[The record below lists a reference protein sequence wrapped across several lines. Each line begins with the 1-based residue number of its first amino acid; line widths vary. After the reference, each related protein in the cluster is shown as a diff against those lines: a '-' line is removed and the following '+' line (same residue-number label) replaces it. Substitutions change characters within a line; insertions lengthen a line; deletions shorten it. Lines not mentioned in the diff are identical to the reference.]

1 MPTADQILNG
11 LGEIAN
17 SWKALSIIWH
27 IYFGVFAV
35 VLAVG
40 YRPSRRLAG
49 VLLGIPFVSVSASAW
64 MQPNPVNGVINAII
78 GTLLLIVAAKL
89 PRDGIRIAPG
99 WSLFSG
105 TLMFA
110 FGWIYPHFLETSSY
124 LPYLYAAPIGIIPC
138 PTLIIVIGTTL
149 IMDGLGSRTWCAI
162 LGLSGLL
169 YGIMGVAYLYLLLDW
184 VLIIGASMIL
194 IKAFAKN
201 LNQPKIEIVTGA

>member
-1 MPTADQILNG
+1 MP
-11 LGEIAN
+11 
-17 SWKALSIIWH
+17 
-27 IYFGVFAV
+27 
-35 VLAVG
+35 
-40 YRPSRRLAG
+40 
-49 VLLGIPFVSVSASAW
+49 
-64 MQPNPVNGVINAII
+64 I

-99 WSLFSG
+99 WSLFFG

-124 LPYLYAAPIGIIPC
+124 LPYLYAAPIGTIPC

-149 IMDGLGSRTWCAI
+149 IMDGLGSRTWYAI

-194 IKAFAKN
+194 IKAFAKK
-201 LNQPKIEIVTGA
+201 LSRPKIEIVTGA